1 MMYSSEVENTK
12 FWDLMRDVLFD
23 RLDEYRD
30 LSFYGAELAIKLCLN
45 DNMDGCFI
53 IDTEGA
59 KKFIFDNWD
68 ISGDVIQDYTLD
80 FGERLPE
87 RLDPFSNPCGFTY
100 LMEEYAF
107 RELLYDVPVID
118 DNWNDEFELT
128 EKNIDEIKTQIN
140 NAHKDKFADKGI
152 DAR

>member
-1 MMYSSEVENTK
+1 MYSSEVENTK

-87 RLDPFSNPCGFTY
+87 RLDPFSNPCD
-100 LMEEYAF
+100 
-107 RELLYDVPVID
+107 DVPVID